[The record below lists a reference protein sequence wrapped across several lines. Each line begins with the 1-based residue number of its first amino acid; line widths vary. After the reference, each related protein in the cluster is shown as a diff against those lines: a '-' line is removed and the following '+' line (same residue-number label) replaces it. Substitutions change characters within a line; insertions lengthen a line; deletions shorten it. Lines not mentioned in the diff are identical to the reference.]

1 MDAAIYSATDELR
14 DGRKVEIRAL
24 RPEDRTDL
32 LAAIG
37 RAGKQSI
44 FQRFFAFK
52 RGFTEK
58 EIDFYVNVDF
68 VNHVALVALMEEEGR
83 PVIVGGARYIVL
95 EPGRAEIAFAVD
107 DPHQALGL
115 GSLLMRHL
123 TAIARQAGLKELVA
137 YVLPDNIAMLKIF
150 ERSGLKASIGREP
163 DATQVSLWLA

>member
-1 MDAAIYSATDELR
+1 MDAANYSVTDELR

-24 RPEDRTDL
+24 RPEDRTGL

-68 VNHVALVALMEEEGR
+68 VNHVALVALMEEAGR
-83 PVIVGGARYIVL
+83 PVIVGGARYVGL
-95 EPGRAEIAFAVD
+95 DPGRAEIAFAVD
-107 DPHQALGL
+107 DLHQALGL

-123 TAIARQAGLKELVA
+123 TAIAQQAGLKELVA
-137 YVLPDNIAMLKIF
+137 YVLPNNIAMLKIF

-163 DATQVSLWLA
+163 DATHVSLRLS

>member
-1 MDAAIYSATDELR
+1 MDAANYSAIEELR

-24 RPEDRTDL
+24 RPGDRTDL

-68 VNHVALVALMEEEGR
+68 VNHVALVVLVEEDGQ
-83 PVIVGGARYIVL
+83 PIIVGGARYIVL

-115 GSLLMRHL
+115 GTVLMRHL

-137 YVLPDNIAMLKIF
+137 YVLPDNVAMLKVF
-150 ERSGLKASIGREP
+150 ERSGLEAGVRREP
-163 DATQVSLWLA
+163 GATHVSLRLS

>member
-1 MDAAIYSATDELR
+1 MDAANYSAIEELR

-24 RPEDRTDL
+24 RPGDRTGL

-115 GSLLMRHL
+115 GTVLMRHL
-123 TAIARQAGLKELVA
+123 TGIARQAGLKELVA
-137 YVLPDNIAMLKIF
+137 YVLPDNVAMLKIF
-150 ERSGLKASIGREP
+150 ERSGLEAGVKREP
-163 DATQVSLWLA
+163 GATHVSLRLS

>member
-1 MDAAIYSATDELR
+1 MTVRLLSGYSQTREIVMNAANYSATDELR

-52 RGFTEK
+52 RGFTEE

-68 VNHVALVALMEEEGR
+68 VRGRGQGPDPRIMPCRRAFLVAMHSISR
-83 PVIVGGARYIVL
+83 CRRRYC
-95 EPGRAEIAFAVD
+95 
-107 DPHQALGL
+107 
-115 GSLLMRHL
+115 
-123 TAIARQAGLKELVA
+123 
-137 YVLPDNIAMLKIF
+137 
-150 ERSGLKASIGREP
+150 
-163 DATQVSLWLA
+163 

>member
-1 MDAAIYSATDELR
+1 MDAANYSAIEELR
-14 DGRKVEIRAL
+14 DGRRVEIRAL
-24 RPEDRTDL
+24 KPEDRTGL

-68 VNHVALVALMEEEGR
+68 VNHVALVALMEEDGR
-83 PVIVGGARYIVL
+83 SVIVGGARYIVL

-107 DPHQALGL
+107 DLHQALGL
-115 GSLLMRHL
+115 GTVLMRHL

-137 YVLPDNIAMLKIF
+137 YVLPDNVAMLKIF
-150 ERSGLKASIGREP
+150 ERSGLEAGVKREP
-163 DATQVSLWLA
+163 GATHVSLRLS

>member
-1 MDAAIYSATDELR
+1 
-14 DGRKVEIRAL
+14 
-24 RPEDRTDL
+24 L

-68 VNHVALVALMEEEGR
+68 VNHVALVVLVEEDGQ
-83 PVIVGGARYIVL
+83 PIIVGGARYIVL

-115 GSLLMRHL
+115 GTVLMRHL

-137 YVLPDNIAMLKIF
+137 YVLPDNVAMLKVF
-150 ERSGLKASIGREP
+150 ERSGLEAGVRREP
-163 DATQVSLWLA
+163 GATHVSLRLS